1 VDSMLYQV
9 VTALVAM
16 LVMVVWIRPQ
26 IFRFLLD
33 KGNAEPS
40 LGRLGQ
46 FTAMIVSTW
55 VLVTVTLAKK
65 GDLQEWL
72 FIGYMLSWAG
82 AQFGSLWLKM
92 KGGQS
97 GTTTT
102 TTTTDSSSTTSALP
116 APAPLTRNGP

>member
-1 VDSMLYQV
+1 MDSMLYQV
-9 VTALVAM
+9 VTALVAA
-16 LVMVVWIRPQ
+16 LLIVVWVRPQ
-26 IFRFLLD
+26 TFKFLLD
-33 KGNAEPS
+33 KGSFYPS
-40 LGRLGQ
+40 LGRQGQ
-46 FTAMIVSTW
+46 FTAMIISTW

-102 TTTTDSSSTTSALP
+102 TTTTDSSTVSATPAPAL
-116 APAPLTRNGP
+116 APAPLP

>member
-1 VDSMLYQV
+1 VDSLLYQV
-9 VTALVAM
+9 TNALVAA
-16 LVMVVWIRPQ
+16 LLIVVWVRPQ
-26 IFRFLLD
+26 VFRFLLD
-33 KGNAEPS
+33 KGNAYPS

-46 FTAMIVSTW
+46 FTALVISTW

-65 GDLQEWL
+65 GDVQEWL

-102 TTTTDSSSTTSALP
+102 ATTTTTDSSTQETV
-116 APAPLTRNGP
+116 TK